1 LINPEDKRLGKAL
14 SCFLAQQSP
23 RAVTT
28 DCPDEEMLAGYLW
41 GSLGD
46 DTRNELESHF
56 SGCPF
61 CLETISV
68 AFQAAEEGG
77 NEQVPQSFLEEAMAL
92 VPRKELRPD
101 FLEIVV
107 RLLRGSIELVS
118 TSGQL
123 VHALAPAGVRGR
135 SKSPD
140 TPVLQVDEELENF
153 HVSVDLERLDGDLC
167 QIAVTVKPK
176 DGSVGEAIRMS
187 LVSGGREQASYF
199 ARQGTAVFERIERG
213 DYRLEFFES
222 GHFAGSIRLAI
233 KESHHE

>member
-23 RAVTT
+23 SAVTT

-56 SGCPF
+56 SRCPF

-77 NEQVPQSFLEEAMAL
+77 NEQVPQSFLEKAMAL

-107 RLLRGSIELVS
+107 RLLRGTIELVS

-135 SKSPD
+135 SKSSD

-153 HVSVDLERLDGDLC
+153 HVNVDLERLEEDLC

-176 DGSVGEAIRMS
+176 GGSATDAIRMS
-187 LVSGGREQASYF
+187 LVSGDREQASYL
-199 ARQGTAVFERIERG
+199 ARQGMAIFDRIPPG
-213 DYRLEFFES
+213 DYRLEISDS
-222 GHFAGSIRLAI
+222 GHFVGSIRLRI
-233 KESHHE
+233 KEGFHE